1 LTRFIDGDIAGR
13 LARDEITPTQA
24 RALNELSRFTGSA
37 IRAAA
42 NPNDPMT
49 AFAQEYLGQ
58 LLGPGGAG
66 TTGGSGTPAVDPE
79 TQQQM
84 ASIRLAID
92 EGQPEAAAESF
103 NNIVERRATADPT
116 ASRTDIANQ
125 LMQELRIQPGSAGL
139 ALTANGSVRPVSS
152 AEYGD
157 AVSLI
162 ADAYQRGDRT
172 LSREQAEQQANVY
185 LNRHGVP
192 IRYPEVI
199 EPTVVVT
206 ASRIK
211 PFTTGSEIADQIIGG
226 LHGAGLSMVGFFK
239 GIFHTVVDVGRIP
252 FDGWLAIVDL
262 ALPETMFADSNQ
274 RNAARVDTVNNIIA
288 NIDQLP
294 EQVTAY
300 FNGRLARANELEAS
314 GDHIGAARERAEM
327 AGDVVLMLEN
337 PKSPGAVKILERL
350 GMSPEAIERTVQ
362 GLERTIETQRRERIL
377 ARWAERERDFV
388 LTDANGNKYW
398 DRNIKGGNDVATQLS
413 ASLERA
419 GFPKPGDNY
428 TPHHLTGFAEFDRAT
443 QRILIEVG
451 ITPNSA
457 ANGVWLT
464 REQHYMTYSPSYREW
479 QAAVINRYVAASGK
493 PPSIEVVNNA
503 LDFIRTTTQNLKPG
517 VAPPWR
523 R

>member
-350 GMSPEAIERTVQ
+350 GIDPVLFERTTQ
-362 GLERTIETQRRERIL
+362 SQKAFRDAMIAEELKLNPRFSATGYEAHHSFPIKDFPELDGLR
-377 ARWAERERDFV
+377 ARLKEWGININGVENGVMLPGYNAPAGSVGTYHGSLRDPGYGDAIALRFRDV
-388 LTDANGNKYW
+388 TDAAGARAALTKINDELRNG
-398 DRNIKGGNDVATQLS
+398 TFQ
-413 ASLERA
+413 
-419 GFPKPGDNY
+419 F
-428 TPHHLTGFAEFDRAT
+428 
-443 QRILIEVG
+443 
-451 ITPNSA
+451 
-457 ANGVWLT
+457 T
-464 REQHYMTYSPSYREW
+464 RQ
-479 QAAVINRYVAASGK
+479 GK
-493 PPSIEVVNNA
+493 
-503 LDFIRTTTQNLKPG
+503 
-517 VAPPWR
+517 
-523 R
+523 